1 MIAYMKSN
9 KNLIIVISLSCVT
22 YVLSNGEW
30 SIPVFAWIYPV
41 LFLWLAHFC
50 PFSKVNF
57 IIFAIYAIGF
67 IVRFANVI
75 GMDFW
80 VCAVVAVLLAALNSL
95 PYLFWQKS
103 KRNFQSTITFAA
115 GIVIIEYTICRIYPA
130 LGGLSDAYTQYEN
143 SLLIQIVT
151 LTGIYGISFIMSWTA
166 AIVIWLWD
174 KRSELHKI
182 KKYISIYCAVIG
194 LIFLYGIVMLQ
205 SIQLVESSVRMAAVT
220 VPVSHLLNEDEDVY
234 AVFYTNS
241 FTDENMINT
250 KRKLSEVINELFI
263 KTEKEAQADAKIV
276 FWSELNGAVLKE
288 DEAELLQ
295 RASDIAKEQDIYL
308 LVSLLVKTPYQDL
321 KENKVVAFSPQ
332 GHQILEYLKFGRSIG
347 ELCIK
352 GNGELKSFNTE
363 YGRIAPFICSDMA
376 FSAVIRQAGEKDVDI
391 LIVPAS
397 DWKEMTPIA
406 VKTAVIRGVENGCNI
421 IRHTNK
427 GISVVSDTRGNIL
440 ALADYF
446 ESDTKTIS
454 AQVITSGRF
463 TLYSQIGDVLVYL
476 CGLYLFLLFIDQIIK
491 RILYCQKTN

>member
-1 MIAYMKSN
+1 
-9 KNLIIVISLSCVT
+9 
-22 YVLSNGEW
+22 
-30 SIPVFAWIYPV
+30 
-41 LFLWLAHFC
+41 
-50 PFSKVNF
+50 
-57 IIFAIYAIGF
+57 
-67 IVRFANVI
+67 
-75 GMDFW
+75 
-80 VCAVVAVLLAALNSL
+80 
-95 PYLFWQKS
+95 
-103 KRNFQSTITFAA
+103 
-115 GIVIIEYTICRIYPA
+115 
-130 LGGLSDAYTQYEN
+130 
-143 SLLIQIVT
+143 
-151 LTGIYGISFIMSWTA
+151 MSWTA

-220 VPVSHLLNEDEDVY
+220 VPVSHLL
-234 AVFYTNS
+234 
-241 FTDENMINT
+241 
-250 KRKLSEVINELFI
+250 NELFI

-332 GHQILEYLKFGRSIG
+332 GHQILEYLKYGRSIG

-352 GNGELKSFNTE
+352 GDGELKSFNTE

-427 GISVVSDTRGNIL
+427 GISAVSDTRGNIL

-476 CGLYLFLLFIDQIIK
+476 CGLYLFLLFIDQI
-491 RILYCQKTN
+491 CFF